1 MIPVLHYNI
10 KFISVETNKIQL
22 NKKRRHK
29 HLEYLKKKHLE
40 YLISDHEFLIKI

>member
-10 KFISVETNKIQL
+10 KFISVEANTIQL

-29 HLEYLKKKHLE
+29 HLQYLTMN
-40 YLISDHEFLIKI
+40 F